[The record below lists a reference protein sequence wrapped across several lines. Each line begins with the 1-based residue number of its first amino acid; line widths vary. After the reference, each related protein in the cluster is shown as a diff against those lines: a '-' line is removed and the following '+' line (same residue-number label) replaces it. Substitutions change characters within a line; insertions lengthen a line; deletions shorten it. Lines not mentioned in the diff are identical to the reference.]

1 MKITLDNNC
10 LISLDT
16 KDKDSPAIRQIIGLH
31 KNGVAQVF
39 IPAIA
44 ASENQDGGKLHTTFR
59 EFEQFLKK
67 IGCYDCPLLNPL
79 GYYDMTYLGHC
90 VFGPS
95 DLEEPIHKIL
105 FPKIPFEYAD
115 YCRLCGIDPNSGAID
130 KKWRRVKCDV
140 LAMWCHIHY
149 GNDVFI
155 TNDNNFHKVTKKPK
169 LIELG
174 AKGILKP
181 AEAVYNLL
189 HSKLSELHM
198 EPTS

>member
-1 MKITLDNNC
+1 MKITLDDNC

-130 KKWRRVKCDV
+130 KK
-140 LAMWCHIHY
+140 
-149 GNDVFI
+149 
-155 TNDNNFHKVTKKPK
+155 
-169 LIELG
+169 
-174 AKGILKP
+174 
-181 AEAVYNLL
+181 
-189 HSKLSELHM
+189 
-198 EPTS
+198 